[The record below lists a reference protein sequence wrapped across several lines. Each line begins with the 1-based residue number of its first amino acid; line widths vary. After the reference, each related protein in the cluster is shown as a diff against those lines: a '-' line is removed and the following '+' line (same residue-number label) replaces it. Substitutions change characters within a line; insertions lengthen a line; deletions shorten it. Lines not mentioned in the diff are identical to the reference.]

1 MDINVTISAVVSE
14 FQKKNLFVELCN
26 AQTFDF
32 DLIMKDSNCTKRSE
46 PLNWHTQSKNARLES
61 ETFTNAIGDNESVD
75 MTFTSQIGGANDQN
89 NGVFMTGSYPLFRVL
104 PFYPQGAR
112 KAVDGAY
119 SGPITSTNP
128 Y

>member
-1 MDINVTISAVVSE
+1 VDINVSISAVVSE
-14 FQKKNLFVELCN
+14 FQKKDLFVQLCSS
-26 AQTFDF
+26 QTFDF
-32 DLIMKDSNCTKRSE
+32 DLIMRDSACTTAGNTK
-46 PLNWHTQSKNARLES
+46 LAYTIKNARLES
-61 ETFTNAIGDNESVD
+61 ETYTNAIGDNESVD

-112 KAVDGAY
+112 KAIDGAY
-119 SGPITSTNP
+119 SGPTTATNP